1 MHQQL
6 CCQVVKSIPGKKTTF
21 LITVLAI
28 ATFGSACTPTRE
40 SSSATLPN
48 APQSPDSTTNQAGEE
63 QTTITMSVIPWQIS
77 AEQEKKLQPLADY
90 LAKTLKRPFKFTIA
104 KDYQTAVDLLVKKK
118 VELAYIGPGSYIEA
132 HRRDPKI
139 EPLVA
144 SINQDTKRP
153 WYTSV
158 IIASKARGIK
168 TIPDLKGKRFAFVSK
183 LSTSG
188 YIAPMAHFQK
198 LGINPEKYFGSVIMA
213 GSHDKSKQALAKGK
227 VDAIADDRRSYTE
240 QVKEGKMNPKKY
252 TIIWESVPL
261 PSVPIV
267 ASSQISV
274 ELKDTLKKALI
285 ESPAGLM
292 DPSGAAGV
300 GYTLVQDGDY
310 DIIREFQQRVSSK

>member
-6 CCQVVKSIPGKKTTF
+6 CCQVVKNILSKKTTS
-21 LITVLAI
+21 LISVLAI
-28 ATFGSACTPTRE
+28 AIFGSACTPTRE

-48 APQSPDSTTNQAGEE
+48 AAQSPTNTTNQAGYE
-63 QTTITMSVIPWQIS
+63 QATITMSVIPWQVS
-77 AEQEKKLQPLADY
+77 VEQEQKLQPLADY
-90 LAKTLKRPFKFTIA
+90 LSKALKRPFKFQIA
-104 KDYQTAVDLLVKKK
+104 KDYQTAVNSLVQKK

-132 HRRDPKI
+132 HLRDPKI
-139 EPLVA
+139 EPLVS

-158 IIASKARGIK
+158 IIANKASGIK
-168 TIPDLKGKRFAFVSK
+168 TIPDLQGKRFAFVSK

-213 GSHDKSKQALAKGK
+213 GSHDKSKQALIKGE
-227 VDAIADDRRSYTE
+227 VDAIADDRRSYTQ

-267 ASSQISV
+267 ASSKLSV
-274 ELKDTLKKALI
+274 ELKDALKKALI
-285 ESPAGLM
+285 EAPEGLI
-292 DPSGAAGV
+292 DPSGAAGI

-310 DIIREFQQRVSSK
+310 NIIREFQQRVSSK